1 VLVVV
6 TQVGGVPVPVMD
18 VVDMVAML
26 YSVVTAAGFVSVV
39 MVVVGY
45 VRKRVLVVM
54 AFVRRVRVTMMY
66 VVGVSLVLDARV
78 PAARAVLMRVLRVDF
93 VDIGSH
99 HVPP

>member
-1 VLVVV
+1 
-6 TQVGGVPVPVMD
+6 VPVPVMD
-18 VVDMVAML
+18 VVDMIAML
-26 YSVVTAAGFVSVV
+26 YSVVAAAGFVSVA

-54 AFVRRVRVTMMY
+54 ALVGRVRVTMMY
-66 VVGVSLVLDARV
+66 VVGVSVMLDARV
-78 PAARAVLMRVLRVDF
+78 SAARTVLMSVLRVDF

>member
-1 VLVVV
+1 MLVVV
-6 TQVGGVPVPVMD
+6 TLVGGVPVPVMD
-18 VVDMVAML
+18 VVDMIAML
-26 YSVVTAAGFVSVV
+26 YSVVAAAGFVSVA

-54 AFVRRVRVTMMY
+54 ALVGRVRVTMMY
-66 VVGVSLVLDARV
+66 VVGVSVMLDARV
-78 PAARAVLMRVLRVDF
+78 SAARTVLMSVLRVDF